1 MNALSRFGPGFARK
15 WVKAYTAGLPAA
27 IKTERRAEIESD
39 IWEQLNDSSRRA
51 IAGLEIF
58 LRSLLGV
65 PADLTWRLEQ
75 VTVGERVATL
85 FAALLGRVE
94 RLSGWVVQRGVPGL
108 TSVLAWLFIAGGVL
122 MVVLTPF
129 QAPGERGIAVL
140 GGWGILAGLSIR
152 WGRPRIPHRPIAGFV
167 AIAVGALP
175 LGTVLIVT
183 VLAPVLALV
192 VVIHEGRRSWQ
203 VWRSRKLIQAV

>member
-140 GGWGILAGLSIR
+140 GGWGILAAFHSMGPASNSTQTHR
-152 WGRPRIPHRPIAGFV
+152 RVRCNRGGGAATRNGAHRDRPGS
-167 AIAVGALP
+167 GM
-175 LGTVLIVT
+175 
-183 VLAPVLALV
+183 ALV

-203 VWRSRKLIQAV
+203 VWRWRKLIQAV